1 MNEVHEMGT
10 QPASARRL
18 GAASAAAALLA
29 GAGVMFGAFMA
40 PANAASPGDKWFV
53 CKFTTTPGGD
63 EVLQSGQNPISV
75 SENAIPVSPVQ
86 PGSSFSDAQGLSIV
100 LVQDTGQAEPSPQD
114 CLALIEST
122 PPPSSTPAL
131 PSSPAVPGS
140 STPAPIPVA
149 VAAGQHSSVSDT
161 TVLLG
166 SLLMVA
172 GVGGVMTAWRPWKR
186 GSH

>member
-1 MNEVHEMGT
+1 MNEVQELGT

-18 GAASAAAALLA
+18 GAAIAVAALLA
-29 GAGVMFGAFMA
+29 AIGVMFGAFTA
-40 PANAASPGDKWFV
+40 SANAAGTTKWFV
-53 CKFTTTPGGD
+53 CKFVITPGGD
-63 EVLQSGQNPISV
+63 ETLQTGQNPISV
-75 SENAIPVSPVQ
+75 SENAIPISPVG

-100 LVQDTGQAEPSPQD
+100 LVEDTGQAEPSPQD

-131 PSSPAVPGS
+131 PSSPAGPGS